1 MYVGSSWI
9 ILPALSCL
17 HLSTQTHHGP
27 THSHCI
33 CIMYMYLSVL
43 WSCASMFVSLCLS
56 AILFVLSCPVL
67 LCWPVNPSLIW
78 LSKLGV
84 NAFRV
89 GSFEAD
95 GQPDLTASLLWAFV
109 LSLTVD
115 SKYSTVIG
123 REPVGFQATHNSF
136 CLVIW
141 TCSKLRAGPSCNE
154 FELDV
159 IWSGDDKEMKMLWY
173 CQLLLVSYQC

>member
-1 MYVGSSWI
+1 MDPHTVI
-9 ILPALSCL
+9 VFVL
-17 HLSTQTHHGP
+17 
-27 THSHCI
+27 CI
-33 CIMYMYLSVL
+33 CICQ
-43 WSCASMFVSLCLS
+43 SCDHVPPCLFHYVCQPFCLCCP
-56 AILFVLSCPVL
+56 VLSCCVGL
-67 LCWPVNPSLIW
+67 STHHWYDWVSWEWMHSGLAHLRLMANLISLHH
-78 LSKLGV
+78 
-84 NAFRV
+84 
-89 GSFEAD
+89 SF
-95 GQPDLTASLLWAFV
+95 WAFV